1 MTQHTYGWEA
11 ITPHRRPRNE
21 RAEAEQAIWKLQNQ
35 IWSWMEDGN
44 APDYLSA
51 SHYHDVT
58 SVLIGAVFTCRTGDL
73 AGAAQMIAALAIETG
88 SSIRDHWTTE
98 LHHLALAVSGETDDY
113 HQDDVD
119 QNSLRHGD

>member
-21 RAEAEQAIWKLQNQ
+21 RAEAEQAVWKLHNR
-35 IWSWMEDGN
+35 IVSWIEDGN
-44 APDYLSA
+44 TLDYLST

-58 SVLIGAVFTCRTGDL
+58 SVLVVAAVTCRTGDL
-73 AGAAQMIAALAIETG
+73 AGAAQMIAALAIKTG

-98 LHHLALAVSGETDDY
+98 LHSLALAVSGETDDM
-113 HQDDVD
+113 
-119 QNSLRHGD
+119 RHGG